1 MLKKIALFLFAS
13 FLCCGLFAQSTT
25 GFVTYDISDLQTGSK
40 SKKITEYLGSDDKG
54 GNYFLKEN
62 IGWSTDAF
70 FLDLFG
76 KNLTLQKE
84 AELPLKWDKLT
95 VSLLRV
101 LNLNDHFYLFAY
113 DRDSKTDIGTV
124 YLQEIDRAT
133 FTFKGKA
140 KPIVTKQMAN
150 NQFGGFSVI
159 TSEND
164 SYIAVVGNLNQKG
177 NDFEQIDVTV
187 FDSTMQKVWS
197 KEIKLP
203 YTEKL
208 FWIQSRQLDRK
219 GNFYVLGKN
228 YFDKAVDKKKGE
240 PNYNFRIIA
249 YKENGNK
256 IKDLKIE
263 VADKFINT
271 IWMSPM
277 NDGSKLLCGGFY
289 SAKGT
294 YSIKGVIMLTI
305 DLENLSIES
314 NKSKPFDSELLN
326 RLVTTKKESKT
337 GELFEYDITDFI
349 KRSDGGFL
357 LIGEQSYIVTHTYTD
372 GNGNTHTTT
381 TYHYNNL
388 ILVNINPELDIEWI
402 KDIPKQQVGPYLPQ
416 SYALSISNGNLYF
429 LFNQSTK
436 QEKMYATDGKMEDKT
451 LGEEEENDKSSQK
464 ESQVLVAVKVEP
476 DGTRYS
482 QKLWK
487 YEYGKMCS
495 IEPAYC
501 EQVNENEMF
510 FYGSQPG
517 KYQIG
522 FFYFK

>member
-1 MLKKIALFLFAS
+1 MEKLATLFLV
-13 FLCCGLFAQSTT
+13 LLFSNGMYAQTAT
-25 GFVTYDISDLQTGSK
+25 PFVTYDISKLLTGSK
-40 SKKITEYLGSDDKG
+40 TKKITQYLGTDSNG

-62 IGWSTDAF
+62 LGWSTDAF

-76 KNLTLQKE
+76 KDLTLEKE
-84 AELPLKWDKLT
+84 TELPLKWEKLT

-101 LNLNDHFYLFAY
+101 LNLNDRFYLFAY

-124 YLQEIDRAT
+124 YLQEIDKSS
-133 FTFKGKA
+133 FEFKGKA
-140 KPIVTKQMAN
+140 KPIVTKQMGN

-164 SYIAVVGNLNQKG
+164 SYVAIIGSLRQKG
-177 NDFEQIDVTV
+177 NDFEQIDVTM
-187 FDSTMQKVWS
+187 FDSTMEKVWA

-203 YTEKL
+203 YAEKL
-208 FWIQSRQLDRK
+208 FWIQSNQVDRK
-219 GNFYVLGKN
+219 GNFYILGKN

-240 PNYNFRIIA
+240 PNYNYRIIA
-249 YKENGNK
+249 YKDEGTVM
-256 IKDLKIE
+256 KDLKIE

-271 IWMSPM
+271 IRMSPM

-289 SAKGT
+289 SDKGT
-294 YSIKGVIMLTI
+294 YSIKGVIMLTVDI
-305 DLENLSIES
+305 EKLTIES
-314 NKSKPFDSELLN
+314 NKFKAFDASLLS

-337 GELFEYDITDFI
+337 GELYEYDITDFI

-357 LIGEQSYIVTHTYTD
+357 LIGEQSYVVTSTYTD
-372 GNGNTHTTT
+372 ANGNSHTTT

-388 ILVNINPELDIEWI
+388 ILVNVNPELNIEWI
-402 KDIPKQQVGPYLPQ
+402 KDIPKRQVGPYLPQ
-416 SYALSISNGNLYF
+416 SYTLSISNGNLYF

-436 QEKMYATDGKMEDKT
+436 QEKMYATDGKMQDAT
-451 LGEEEENDKSSQK
+451 LGEEEENTKGG
-464 ESQVLVAVKVEP
+464 ENQVLIAVKVEP

-501 EQVNENEMF
+501 EQVGESDMF

-522 FFYFK
+522 FFHFK

>member
-1 MLKKIALFLFAS
+1 MKKLFLLLA
-13 FLCCGLFAQSTT
+13 FLIPNIFVNAQSSTD
-25 GFVTYDISDLQTGSK
+25 FVSYEISKLLTGSK
-40 SKKITEYLGSDDKG
+40 TKKITEYLGTDDKG

-62 IGWSTDAF
+62 LGWSTDAF
-70 FLDLFG
+70 YLNLFG
-76 KNLTLQKE
+76 KDLTLQKE
-84 AELPLKWDKLT
+84 AELPLKWEKLT

-101 LNLNDHFYLFAY
+101 LNLNGKFYLFAY

-124 YLQEIDRAT
+124 YLQEIDQST

-140 KPIVTKQMAN
+140 KPIVTKQMGN

-164 SYIAVVGNLNQKG
+164 SYVAIVGNLRQKG

-187 FDSTMQKVWS
+187 FDSTMQKVWA
-197 KEIKLP
+197 KDIKLP

-208 FWIQSRQLDRK
+208 FWIQSREIDRK

-240 PNYNFRIIA
+240 PNYNFRILA
-249 YKENGNK
+249 YKDEGSK
-256 IKDLKIE
+256 ARDLKIE

-271 IWMSPM
+271 IWMSTM

-289 SAKGT
+289 SEKGT
-294 YSIKGVIMLTI
+294 YSIKGVIMLTV
-305 DLENLSIES
+305 DLENLNIES
-314 NKSKPFDSELLN
+314 NKSKAFDAQLLS
-326 RLVTTKKESKT
+326 RLVTTKKETKT
-337 GELFEYDITDFI
+337 GELYEYDITDFI

-357 LIGEQSYIVTHTYTD
+357 LIGEQSYVITHTYTD

-381 TYHYNNL
+381 TYHYHNL
-388 ILVNINPELDIEWI
+388 ILVNISPDLNIEWI
-402 KDIPKQQVGPYLPQ
+402 KDIPKRQVGPYLPQ
-416 SYALSISNGNLYF
+416 SYTISISNGNLYF

-451 LGEEEENDKSSQK
+451 LGEDEENNKTSQK
-464 ESQVLVAVKVEP
+464 DSQVLVAVKVEP
-476 DGTRYS
+476 DGTRFS

-501 EQVNENEMF
+501 EQIGESDMF

-522 FFYFK
+522 FFHFK